1 MRVEICPG
9 PLKGTV
15 RAVASKSHAHRVLI
29 CAALAEGE
37 TRLLC
42 PQLSGDI
49 EATARCLRALGSQ
62 IEYSGG
68 VFRIEGIRT
77 VPERAELDC
86 GESGSTLRFLLP
98 VVCALGV
105 HARLKLRGRLPE
117 RPLSPLWEELE
128 RRGARLSRPERDVI
142 ETAGTITGGDY
153 EIAADVSSQFISGLL
168 FALARSGGGSIRL
181 KGPMESAGYIRM
193 TRRALEQFGAETALS
208 GNQLTV
214 SCAGLKSPGE
224 LETEG
229 DWSAA
234 AFWAAA
240 DALSPGVECIGL
252 DADSAQGDK
261 AVTDCIK
268 KIRAGGAVID
278 ARHIPDLVP
287 VLAAFA
293 AAAGKGAVFTGAG
306 RLRSKESDRI
316 KTTVDM
322 INALGGEA
330 RETEDGLI
338 VGGGK
343 TLAGGVVDSAHD
355 HRIAMSAAVASIG
368 CTGKV
373 TVLGAECADKSYP
386 AFWDDFESL
395 GGKLRKES

>member
-42 PQLSGDI
+42 PRLSGDI

-68 VFRIEGIRT
+68 VFRIRGIKT
-77 VPERAELDC
+77 APKRAELDC
-86 GESGSTLRFLLP
+86 GESAATLRFLLP

-105 HARLKLRGRLPE
+105 NARLKLRGRLPE

-142 ETAGTITGGDY
+142 ETAGRITGGDY
-153 EIAADVSSQFISGLL
+153 EIAADVSSQFVSGLL
-168 FALARSGGGSIRL
+168 FALACRGGGSIDL
-181 KGPMESAGYIRM
+181 QGTVESAGYIDM
-193 TRRALEQFGAETALS
+193 TRRTLEQFKAETALCGS
-208 GNQLTV
+208 RLSL
-214 SCAGLKSPGE
+214 SCTGLKSPGE
-224 LETEG
+224 LEAEG

-240 DALSPGVECIGL
+240 DALSPGVKCTGL
-252 DADSAQGDK
+252 DKSSAQGDK
-261 AVTDCIK
+261 AVTDCIE

-278 ARHIPDLVP
+278 ARQIPDLVP
-287 VLAAFA
+287 VLAVFA
-293 AAAGKGAVFTGAG
+293 AASGKGAVFTGAG
-306 RLRSKESDRI
+306 RLRMKESDRI
-316 KTTVDM
+316 RTTADM
-322 INALGGEA
+322 INALGGAA

-338 VGGGK
+338 VSGGK
-343 TLAGGVVDSAHD
+343 VLTGGVVDSARD